1 MLLYVRKLFL
11 LLAVV
16 VPYAASA
23 TPPDSLGTSAKQNVW
38 EYSMSGFYYA
48 LPTDDD
54 VLMAVGRADRG
65 SLHLEVRY
73 NYEDLKTASAF
84 AGWTLSAGE
93 SFTIDLTPMAGVAF
107 GRTTGIIPA
116 MEASLGYSL
125 FDFYVESEYLF
136 DLKDNSEN
144 FFYSWLEL
152 GVAPTELVRAG
163 LAAQRTRIFQSP
175 LEVDRGVFA
184 QLTPEP
190 GSVSVYAFN
199 LFTDSWFLVVSVEI
213 GW

>member
-1 MLLYVRKLFL
+1 MVLFFRRSLL
-11 LLAVV
+11 LLAMV
-16 VPYAASA
+16 VPYAAGA
-23 TPPDSLGTSAKQNVW
+23 TLPDSLDTPGKQNAW
-38 EYSMSGFYYA
+38 ESSLSGSYYA
-48 LPTDDD
+48 FPTDDD
-54 VLMAVGRADRG
+54 IFMVVGRGDHG
-65 SLHLEVRY
+65 SLHLEARY

-107 GRTTGIIPA
+107 GRTTGIVPA
-116 MEASLGYSL
+116 LEASLGYRM

-136 DLKDNSEN
+136 DLKDNSGN

-152 GVAPTELVRAG
+152 AAAPTELVRAG
-163 LAAQRTRIFQSP
+163 LAAQRMRISQSP

-199 LFTDSWFLVVSVEI
+199 LFTDSWFLVVGVVI
-213 GW
+213 GL